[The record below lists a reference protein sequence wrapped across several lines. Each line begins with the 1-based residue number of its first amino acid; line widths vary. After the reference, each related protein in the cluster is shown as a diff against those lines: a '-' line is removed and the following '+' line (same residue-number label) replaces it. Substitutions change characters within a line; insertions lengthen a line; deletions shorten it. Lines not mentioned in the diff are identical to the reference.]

1 MLSYFF
7 AVGVASIL
15 IYIFRRRE
23 REIVPRK
30 RASTLDK
37 IMQTDPVLV
46 LPISPDMDEDSV
58 SDLSVSDMLIE
69 RFFDPELS
77 KCGEG

>member
-15 IYIFRRRE
+15 IYIFRRE

-46 LPISPDMDEDSV
+46 LPISPDMDDSV

-69 RFFDPELS
+69 RFFDPEIS